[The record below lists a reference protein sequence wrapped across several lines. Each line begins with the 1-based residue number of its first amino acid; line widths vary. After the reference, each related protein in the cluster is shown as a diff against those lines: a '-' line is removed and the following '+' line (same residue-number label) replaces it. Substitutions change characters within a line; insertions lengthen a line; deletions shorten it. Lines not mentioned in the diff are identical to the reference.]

1 MIAVVNDVSFQYQY
15 PTAEKAVQSVHEFL
29 NLCVRVQRDEIT
41 KIDRIETGVIDT
53 QVEIAPNYRLMKLI
67 QEFSEREER
76 LFLISLLTN
85 RGTYQTEDGYEVEID
100 GKISQICKKGID
112 NFLVSLKSTKIFE
125 EPVVY
130 GSIENKRMK
139 LRNLAGDDHIHL
151 YRKELGVRHYIP
163 NDKKHKP
170 DRENS
175 YGKGK
180 VGSRMDLND
189 ADASEL
195 LNKAIYVGER
205 LYGKKDGTYYA
216 FQHEGDVN
224 YHGYRADDLEEN
236 IKRQLD
242 LVFGNR

>member
-1 MIAVVNDVSFQYQY
+1 M
-15 PTAEKAVQSVHEFL
+15 E
-29 NLCVRVQRDEIT
+29 
-41 KIDRIETGVIDT
+41 
-53 QVEIAPNYRLMKLI
+53 
-67 QEFSEREER
+67 
-76 LFLISLLTN
+76 
-85 RGTYQTEDGYEVEID
+85 
-100 GKISQICKKGID
+100 KGID
-112 NFLVSLKSTKIFE
+112 TFLVSLKSPKIFE

-195 LNKAIYVGER
+195 LNKAIYVGEIVWKER
-205 LYGKKDGTYYA
+205 WVHIMHFNMK
-216 FQHEGDVN
+216 GDVN
-224 YHGYRADDLEEN
+224 YHGYRPADDLEEN
-236 IKRQLD
+236 VRQLD
-242 LVFGNR
+242 LVFGNRVKSPLVISIKICYK